1 MQTCI
6 EQGGRQVK
14 HGNCCENKAFCRI
27 PYLLRMLTFFFTVNK
42 LYCYR
47 GFISSLLLLC
57 FVLFFGIQTPILHVC
72 EASPLSPKAQQ
83 WSCGARW
90 HDPVTQTHRR
100 LHSDS
105 GNRPPKQKSSIIYV
119 QQLQPLIQ
127 CVGVTCPP
135 LCRIDF
141 LWVTNTAH
149 TLYSVLHLTNLCS
162 IIDMAFFFLFF
173 PIACDMAQ
181 DMQLCPSYIF
191 ITIQLCWHSLHKKTQ
206 DQEVW
211 KTWPHT
217 LCREGR
223 IPEVKALL
231 ILGGEVLDGPW
242 GHWVTSACNKW
253 AEGNVLKTV
262 QQWPSAN
269 TACYRPSFQCNSMCN
284 KTPFIW
290 ISFANHFVISKDV
303 DDL

>member
-1 MQTCI
+1 MRNLQKYVLRHCQQWEIVILWCTSFADMYRARREKSKTC
-6 EQGGRQVK
+6 QLLCK
-14 HGNCCENKAFCRI
+14 KAFCRI
-27 PYLLRMLTFFFTVNK
+27 PYLLRMLTLFFTVNK

-162 IIDMAFFFLFF
+162 IIDMAFFFFVLPHCLRHGTGYAAVPFLYF
-173 PIACDMAQ
+173 HNYTVVLTQPAQ
-181 DMQLCPSYIF
+181 KNTRSRGLENMTS
-191 ITIQLCWHSLHKKTQ
+191 
-206 DQEVW
+206 
-211 KTWPHT
+211 HT
-217 LCREGR
+217 LQRGKNPR
-223 IPEVKALL
+223 GQSTVDPRRGSAWWSLRPL
-231 ILGGEVLDGPW
+231 SDLSMQQMSGG
-242 GHWVTSACNKW
+242 
-253 AEGNVLKTV
+253 
-262 QQWPSAN
+262 
-269 TACYRPSFQCNSMCN
+269 
-284 KTPFIW
+284 
-290 ISFANHFVISKDV
+290 
-303 DDL
+303 